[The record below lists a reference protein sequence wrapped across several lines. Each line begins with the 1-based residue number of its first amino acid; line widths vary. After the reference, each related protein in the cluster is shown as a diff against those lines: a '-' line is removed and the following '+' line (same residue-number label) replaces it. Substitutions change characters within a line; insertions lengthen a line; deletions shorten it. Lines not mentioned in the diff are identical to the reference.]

1 MSLQEIIEYG
11 KRTKLF
17 QLKPLKD
24 IEHTVCTC
32 IEIEVIDFD
41 ETKVRYSKLANLHF
55 HPKSC
60 DCLVF
65 DLEKQA
71 AIFIEIKSLEKFKKW
86 HIEKRKRQEHQTLIG
101 KQISKFNLPKKIES
115 SVFILEEIIKMS
127 GVQLPNPLKI
137 ESIVLTDM
145 HLLED
150 IYAEQLIEFTLLYLA
165 DETISPD
172 HIIQFHLEH
181 ALEMESEITEKPYLM
196 NCDDLEQFL
205 KSLSKK
211 ST

>member
-1 MSLQEIIEYG
+1 MSLKEIIHFG
-11 KRTKLF
+11 KEQKLF
-17 QLKPLKD
+17 QLKSLKD

-32 IEIEVIDFD
+32 IEVEVIDFD
-41 ETKVRYSKLANLHF
+41 DTKIKFTKLANLPF
-55 HPKSC
+55 QPKSC

-65 DLEKQA
+65 DEKRQR

-86 HIEKRKRQEHQTLIG
+86 HIEKRKRQEHERVIG

-127 GVQLPNPLKI
+127 GVELETPLKI
-137 ESIVLTDM
+137 ESIILTDM
-145 HLLED
+145 RLLDD

-172 HIIQFHLEH
+172 HIILFNLKN
-181 ALEMESEITEKPYLM
+181 ALQMDCNIIEKPYLM
-196 NCDDLEQFL
+196 NCEELEEFL
-205 KSLSKK
+205 NGIDR
-211 ST
+211 